1 MTHEKDY
8 KLYADVQLGE
18 GASIGYGCKIGV
30 PVPADQALV
39 IGAQATIRS
48 HTVIYGASTIGAHF
62 STGHGALIREGARI
76 GVHVSVGSHSVLEH
90 HVTLG
95 DHVRV
100 HSNAFIPEFTVI
112 NEHAW
117 IGPGVVF
124 TNAKYPASAR
134 AKVMLAGVTVE
145 PYAKIGA
152 HATILPG
159 VTIGRGALV
168 GAGSVVT
175 RDVPAGAYV
184 AGNPAKKLGNVADI
198 RYDDGV
204 PVYPE

>member
-1 MTHEKDY
+1 MSGEDY
-8 KLYADVQLGE
+8 KIYSDVELGE
-18 GASIGYGCKIGV
+18 GTSIGYSCKIGV
-30 PVPADQALV
+30 PVPAEEKLI
-39 IGAQATIRS
+39 IGPEGTIRS
-48 HTVIYGASTIGAHF
+48 HTVIYGASRIGAHF
-62 STGHGALIREGARI
+62 STGHGVLIREAAKI
-76 GVHVSVGSHSVLEH
+76 GDHVSVGSHSVLEH

-100 HSNAFIPEFTVI
+100 HSNVFIPEFTVVMD
-112 NEHAW
+112 HAW

-124 TNAKYPASAR
+124 TNAKYPASPRSKA
-134 AKVMLAGVTVE
+134 MLSGVVVE
-145 PYAKIGA
+145 QYAKIGA

-159 VTIGRGALV
+159 VHIGKGALV

-175 RDVPAGAYV
+175 KDVPAGAYV

-204 PVYPE
+204 PVYPV